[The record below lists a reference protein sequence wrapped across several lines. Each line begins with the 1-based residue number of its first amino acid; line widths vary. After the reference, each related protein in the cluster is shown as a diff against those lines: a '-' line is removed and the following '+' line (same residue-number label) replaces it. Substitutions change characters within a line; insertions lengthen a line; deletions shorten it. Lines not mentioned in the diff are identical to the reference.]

1 MGKNSKSEVLVVDDD
16 PVVLRMIGYAL
27 EASGIKHKLFSNG
40 SDLLNEVHS
49 QTPLCIIDLD
59 IPGVHGFECLRKIK
73 ASYPKTEVVVITHTD
88 KAAEAISAYRL
99 GAFEYVTK
107 PIGVD
112 DTIGVIKSAIASFYK
127 RKISRSY
134 PSLNPVASNQVSLS
148 TTRSPLMQRALRLI
162 DKVSDS
168 ELTVLINGES
178 GVGKTCFARYLHSV
192 SKRKD
197 EPFISVSCPSLPR
210 DLIESELFGHE
221 KGAFSGAVDRRLG
234 RVELANNGTLFL
246 DEISELPL
254 NLQAKILVFLQDKT
268 FYRLGGEKELH
279 SNTRIIAATNR
290 NLADMVSQGLFR
302 EDLYYRLNVF
312 PINMPALKDRMED
325 LEYLCSNFIASIH
338 QAEYGPVPDIG
349 KEVIELLRKFEW
361 PGNIRQLQNYL
372 TRAYLTRK
380 FSDRLIVNDFNFIDD
395 ATIESCEENNSI
407 VAIPGAT
414 LSEIEE
420 YAIRRTLECNNF
432 NKTKSAEML
441 GISIKSVHNKVKKYN
456 I

>member
-1 MGKNSKSEVLVVDDD
+1 
-16 PVVLRMIGYAL
+16 
-27 EASGIKHKLFSNG
+27 
-40 SDLLNEVHS
+40 
-49 QTPLCIIDLD
+49 
-59 IPGVHGFECLRKIK
+59 
-73 ASYPKTEVVVITHTD
+73 
-88 KAAEAISAYRL
+88 
-99 GAFEYVTK
+99 
-107 PIGVD
+107 
-112 DTIGVIKSAIASFYK
+112 
-127 RKISRSY
+127 
-134 PSLNPVASNQVSLS
+134 
-148 TTRSPLMQRALRLI
+148 
-162 DKVSDS
+162 
-168 ELTVLINGES
+168 
-178 GVGKTCFARYLHSV
+178 V

-372 TRAYLTRK
+372 TRAYLIRK
-380 FSDRLIVNDFNFIDD
+380 FSDSLIVNDFDFIDD

-420 YAIRRTLECNNF
+420 YAIRRTLDCNNF